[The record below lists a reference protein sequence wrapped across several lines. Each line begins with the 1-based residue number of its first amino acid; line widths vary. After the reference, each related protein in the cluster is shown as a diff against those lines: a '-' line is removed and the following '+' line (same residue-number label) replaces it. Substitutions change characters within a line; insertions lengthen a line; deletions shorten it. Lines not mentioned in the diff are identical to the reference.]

1 MSLRFVVF
9 VGLIFKVSARDNK
22 CPEYV
27 ETMPNFN
34 PELYLGDWY
43 GTLALYNGDYYETQT
58 PACSRASYKKLS
70 TYYFSIRFQ
79 KPSFSS

>member
-1 MSLRFVVF
+1 MSLKFVVLL
-9 VGLIFKVSARDNK
+9 GLIFKVSAEDNK
-22 CPEYV
+22 CPDHV

-34 PELYLGDWY
+34 SELYLGDWY

-70 TYYFSIRFQ
+70 MCYFSIGFK
-79 KPSFSS
+79 KPTF

>member
-1 MSLRFVVF
+1 MSLKFVVF
-9 VGLIFKVSARDNK
+9 ACLIFKVSSLDIT
-22 CPEYV
+22 CPDHV

-43 GTLALYNGDYYETQT
+43 GTFALYNGDYYETQT

-79 KPSFSS
+79 KPTFSS